1 LQDIIKIDL
10 QEEIKSE
17 SKSFNMF
24 AREGR
29 DIVMNEYVI
38 KASNITKI
46 FKKHKVLDNLSINIK
61 KGDIYGFV
69 GKNGSGKTTMIRVL
83 TGLVIPNE
91 GQVEL
96 FGHSEANEII
106 KERSRIGALIDSPA
120 IYLNMT
126 GRENLE
132 LIRIQRG
139 IPGTKC
145 IDEALNSVGLKDIY
159 KKKAKN
165 FSLGMK
171 QRLGIAMALISDPE
185 FLILDEPINGLDPI
199 GIKEIRE
206 LLLKLNKERGT
217 TIFISSHILSELTQ
231 ICNRY
236 GFIDDGKL
244 IEEITA
250 SEFIDKCR
258 SYLHLKISDSSDV
271 SIILENELGIKDY
284 EVFPDNIVR
293 IYDDFDGE
301 KITLTLAKHNIGVK
315 EIMNMGESLEDYFT
329 KLVGEADNE

>member
-1 LQDIIKIDL
+1 
-10 QEEIKSE
+10 
-17 SKSFNMF
+17 MF
-24 AREGR
+24 IRER
-29 DIVMNEYVI
+29 RAIEMNEYVI

-46 FKKHKVLDNLSINIK
+46 FKKHKVLDDLSINIK

-69 GKNGSGKTTMIRVL
+69 GRNGSGKTTMIRVIA
-83 TGLVIPNE
+83 GLVIPNR

-96 FGHSEANEII
+96 FGHSEENEII
-106 KERSRIGALIDSPA
+106 KERSRMGVLIDSPA

-126 GRENLE
+126 AKENLE
-132 LIRIQRG
+132 LIKIQRG

-145 IDEALNSVGLKDIY
+145 IDEALNSVGLKDVD
-159 KKKAKN
+159 KKKAKD

-171 QRLGIAMALISDPE
+171 QRLGIAMALLSDPE

-236 GFIDDGKL
+236 GFINNGKL

-250 SEFIDKCR
+250 SEFSAKCR

-293 IYDDFDGE
+293 IYDEFDGE
-301 KITLTLAKHNIGVK
+301 KITLALARRSIGVK
-315 EIMNMGESLEDYFT
+315 EIIQVGESLEDYFT
-329 KLVGEADNE
+329 KLVGGDNNE

>member
-1 LQDIIKIDL
+1 M
-10 QEEIKSE
+10 
-17 SKSFNMF
+17 MF

-29 DIVMNEYVI
+29 DIEMNEYVI

-46 FKKHKVLDNLSINIK
+46 FKKHKVLDNLSINIR
-61 KGDIYGFV
+61 KGDIYGFI
-69 GKNGSGKTTMIRVL
+69 GKNGSGKTTTIRVL

-96 FGHSEANEII
+96 FGHSEENEII
-106 KERSRIGALIDSPA
+106 KERSRIGALIDSPS
-120 IYLNMT
+120 IYLSMT
-126 GRENLE
+126 AKENLE
-132 LIRIQRG
+132 LIKIQRG

-145 IDEALNSVGLKDIY
+145 IDEALNSVGLKDID

-171 QRLGIAMALISDPE
+171 QRLGIAMALLSDPE

-231 ICNRY
+231 ICSRY

-250 SEFIDKCR
+250 SEFSDKCR
-258 SYLHLKISDSSDV
+258 NYLHLKISDSSDV
-271 SIILENELGIKDY
+271 CIILENELGIKDY

-329 KLVGEADNE
+329 KLVGDADNE

>member
-1 LQDIIKIDL
+1 MVK
-10 QEEIKSE
+10 K
-17 SKSFNMF
+17 
-24 AREGR
+24 
-29 DIVMNEYVI
+29 MNEYVI

-46 FKKHKVLDNLSINIK
+46 YKKHKVLDDLSINIK

-83 TGLVIPNE
+83 TGLVIPNA

-96 FGHSEANEII
+96 FGHSEENEII

-126 GRENLE
+126 AKENLE

-145 IDEALNSVGLKDIY
+145 IDEALNSVGLKELD

-171 QRLGIAMALISDPE
+171 QRLGIAMSLLSDPE

-217 TIFISSHILSELTQ
+217 TILISSHILSELTQ
-231 ICNRY
+231 ICNKY
-236 GFIDDGKL
+236 CFINEGKL
-244 IEEITA
+244 IEEITS
-250 SEFIDKCR
+250 SEFSDKCR
-258 SYLHLKISDSSDV
+258 SYLHLKISDSSEV
-271 SIILENELGIKDY
+271 SVILENELGIKDY

-293 IYDDFDGE
+293 IYDKADGE
-301 KITLTLAKHNIGVK
+301 KITLALAKHSIGVK
-315 EIMNMGESLEDYFT
+315 EIMKMGESLEDYFT
-329 KLVGEADNE
+329 KLVGGEGNE

>member
-1 LQDIIKIDL
+1 M
-10 QEEIKSE
+10 
-17 SKSFNMF
+17 MF
-24 AREGR
+24 ARERR
-29 DIVMNEYVI
+29 DMEMNEYVI

-61 KGDIYGFV
+61 KGDIYGFI
-69 GKNGSGKTTMIRVL
+69 GKNGSGKTTTIRVL

-96 FGHSEANEII
+96 FGHSEENEII

-126 GRENLE
+126 AKENLE
-132 LIRIQRG
+132 LIKIQRG

-145 IDEALNSVGLKDIY
+145 IDEALNSVGLKDID

-231 ICNRY
+231 ICSRY

-250 SEFIDKCR
+250 NEFSDKCR
-258 SYLHLKISDSSDV
+258 RYLHLKISDSSDV

-293 IYDDFDGE
+293 VYDAFDGE

-329 KLVGEADNE
+329 NLVGDADNE